1 MLPVRLAVEWAGRG
15 DDDTQGEAWCT
26 VWVRYDYAMTDWARE
41 TGTVKY
47 MVSQRATHCTLS
59 CSVYVSRLSER
70 LSVSIRLHTL

>member
-1 MLPVRLAVEWAGRG
+1 M
-15 DDDTQGEAWCT
+15 
-26 VWVRYDYAMTDWARE
+26 WVRYDYAMTDWARE

>member
-1 MLPVRLAVEWAGRG
+1 
-15 DDDTQGEAWCT
+15 
-26 VWVRYDYAMTDWARE
+26 VWVLCDYSMTDWARE

-70 LSVSIRLHTL
+70 LSVSIRLHTLWTLGDVQRTCQWMSDPLRSAR